1 MAEQQKLDLTKDQ
14 KALLY
19 QLANMG
25 YKPETNPFSTRTGK
39 TVYDT
44 NQEEKDHRENGEE
57 GDERK
62 EKSGPRWENGRLVLP
77 KFGESGVLPRR

>member
-1 MAEQQKLDLTKDQ
+1 MTKDQ
-14 KALLY
+14 KAVLY
-19 QLANMG
+19 QRANMD

-44 NQEEKDHRENGEE
+44 IQKGKDRRENGEE
-57 GDERK
+57 GDEQK

-77 KFGESGVLPRR
+77 KFGERAVYC